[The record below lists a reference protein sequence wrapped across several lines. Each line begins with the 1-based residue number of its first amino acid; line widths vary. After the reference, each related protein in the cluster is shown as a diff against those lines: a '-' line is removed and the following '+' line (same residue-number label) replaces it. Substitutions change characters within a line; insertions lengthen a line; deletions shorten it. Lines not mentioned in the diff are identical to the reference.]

1 MKKTILRT
9 ITFVLILALLF
20 SSAAFAAVTSSLY
33 IAATNAY
40 IIRSG
45 DDVTVYF
52 YIVGRSLMDQIGAK
66 KILLYERVGDGN
78 SWLLVKTFNSTDSQY
93 TSALLSTNA
102 SAKSSSVTYTE
113 GSATKDYYALV
124 KFYAEKDGGSD
135 TIPQDTPT
143 SYGTGGTP

>member
-1 MKKTILRT
+1 MKKSIIRSVSLAL
-9 ITFVLILALLF
+9 VLILIL
-20 SSAAFAAVTSSLY
+20 SSVVLAAETASAY

-52 YIVGRSLMDQIGAK
+52 YIVGKGMMDQIGAK

-78 SWLLVKTFNSTDSQY
+78 TWLLVKTFNSTDSQY
-93 TSALLSTNA
+93 ASALLSTNA

-113 GSATKDYYALV
+113 GSATKDYYAIV
-124 KFYAEKDGGSD
+124 KFYAEKEGGGD
-135 TIPQDTPT
+135 TIPQNTPT
-143 SYGTGGTP
+143 SYGTGSTP